1 MDMSFA
7 IQALSAAYLVK
18 NKDKLKAGEK
28 MTVNVPAEVDKEVA
42 ERKLGYWGITID
54 KLTEEQEKY
63 LGSWEV

>member
-1 MDMSFA
+1 M
-7 IQALSAAYLVK
+7 K
-18 NKDKLKAGEK
+18 NKDELKAGEK

-42 ERKLGYWGITID
+42 ERKLRYWGIAID